1 MEFLIPSL
9 ALILGAVAVAY
20 FILPKLAPQIL
31 VISSAVV
38 LAIAIF
44 MHVSQFGVAE
54 YERATWMYN
63 VKQYGAFLIIG
74 LILAG
79 AYGFYAMNNS
89 SSGSYFGFGQS
100 SSPLPAITAP
110 TFGGGFDYV
119 AKTAASRIQQLM
131 RKGRIAE

>member
-1 MEFLIPSL
+1 MEILIPSL

-20 FILPKLAPQIL
+20 FIFPKIAPQIL
-31 VISSAVV
+31 IISSSVV

-63 VKQYGAFLIIG
+63 IKQYSAFFMVALVI
-74 LILAG
+74 AG
-79 AYGFYAMNNS
+79 AYGFYKLNQGS
-89 SSGSYFGFGQS
+89 SYFGQN
-100 SSPLPAITAP
+100 SSPLPSLTVP
-110 TFGGGFDYV
+110 TMGGGFDHV

-131 RKGRIAE
+131 RKGRISE